1 MKCIE
6 LFPEIG
12 FNQSIANA
20 TTIDSS
26 NSNRKQTVF
35 GYWETPDIMFNVQL
49 YHILALDIKDT
60 VWRR

>member
-35 GYWETPDIMFNVQL
+35 GY
-49 YHILALDIKDT
+49 
-60 VWRR
+60 